1 MSEKLLSVAV
11 PCYNSQAY
19 MEKCVDSLLA
29 GGEEVEI
36 IIVDDGSKD
45 KTAAIADRYSKQYP
59 TIVKAVHQENGGH
72 GEAVNTGLAN
82 STGHFFKVVDS
93 DDWVDRD
100 AYKKLLNI
108 MRDSLNNDDKLDM
121 LISNFVYDKQ
131 GAHHKKV
138 MSYNNVL
145 PKDRYF
151 TWHDVG
157 HFRVAQYILMHSV
170 IYRTG
175 LLRECGLKLPKHTFY
190 VDNIF
195 IFNPLPY
202 VKKMYYTDVVF
213 YHYFIGRDDQSVN
226 ESVMIKRIDQQ
237 LRVNRLMI
245 DYFDY
250 DAISERPCMK
260 YMQNYV
266 NIMMTISSA
275 FCVLSKDEENYKKK
289 HELWMYLKEKNP
301 RLYKNIMHTFL
312 GAALRWE
319 GKVSRTVQRAGY
331 RLFQK
336 IIGFN

>member
-1 MSEKLLSVAV
+1 MNSKILSIAV

-19 MEKCVDSLLA
+19 MEKCINSLLE

-36 IIVDDGSKD
+36 IIVDDGSAKD
-45 KTAAIADRYSKQYP
+45 DTAAIADGYAEKYP

-82 STGHFFKVVDS
+82 ATGAFFKVVDS
-93 DDWVDRD
+93 DDWVDKK
-100 AYKKLLNI
+100 AYRKLLDI
-108 MRDSLNNDDKLDM
+108 MKKSLADDDKLDM

-138 MSYNNVL
+138 MSYHNVL
-145 PKDRYF
+145 PKDKYF
-151 TWHDVG
+151 TWQDVG

-170 IYRTG
+170 IYRTE

-202 VKKMYYTDVVF
+202 VKRMYYTDVVF

-226 ESVMIKRIDQQ
+226 EAVMIKRIDQQ
-237 LRVNRLMI
+237 IRVNKLMI

-250 DAISERPCMK
+250 DAIDERPVHEVHAELRE
-260 YMQNYV
+260 YNDD
-266 NIMMTISSA
+266 NILS
-275 FCVLSKDEENYKKK
+275 VLC
-289 HELWMYLKEKNP
+289 P
-301 RLYKNIMHTFL
+301 F
-312 GAALRWE
+312 E
-319 GKVSRTVQRAGY
+319 G
-331 RLFQK
+331 
-336 IIGFN
+336 